1 MKKYIYLGFIL
12 LGFLSCSSEVE
23 NKALISTKKV
33 KQLIINLDE
42 ELELNENRGD
52 LRGGLTIIEGSI
64 FINDNDEVS
73 FNGKILDKNSPI
85 TIKIGDNDEV
95 SFSGNQYVIK
105 TMQLQ
110 NGDLIEMRDKHGK
123 VFMEMEVVE

>member
-12 LGFLSCSSEVE
+12 LGFLSCSSDVE

>member
-12 LGFLSCSSEVE
+12 LGFLSCSSDVE
-23 NKALISTKKV
+23 NKADISTKKV
-33 KQLIINLDE
+33 KQVIINLDE

>member
-12 LGFLSCSSEVE
+12 LGFLSCSSDVE

-33 KQLIINLDE
+33 KQVIINLDE

>member
-52 LRGGLTIIEGSI
+52 LRGGFNIIEGSI
-64 FINDNDEVS
+64 FINDKDEVS

>member
-12 LGFLSCSSEVE
+12 LGFLSCSSDVE

-33 KQLIINLDE
+33 KQVIINLDE

-52 LRGGLTIIEGSI
+52 LRGGFTIIEGSI
-64 FINDNDEVS
+64 FINDKDEVS

>member
-52 LRGGLTIIEGSI
+52 LRGGFNIIEGSI

-110 NGDLIEMRDKHGK
+110 NGDLIEMRDKNGK

>member
-42 ELELNENRGD
+42 ELELNENRGN
-52 LRGGLTIIEGSI
+52 IIEGSI

>member
-12 LGFLSCSSEVE
+12 LGFLSCSSDVE

-52 LRGGLTIIEGSI
+52 LRGGFTIIEGSI

-110 NGDLIEMRDKHGK
+110 NGDLIEMRDKNGK